1 MRKLLNGDE
10 EMKRQL
16 KKIIALTMVAVV
28 AFNCTRVEAKNRNEI
43 KIRKIQEY
51 VGNKW
56 NLSYSKKMFVK
67 IKTNKCISVKK
78 VKSKI
83 AGMRTLHIKAIAK
96 GTAKITLKN
105 KKKKLVLII
114 NVKKSKKTTPKSPEP
129 VMVTA
134 TVNATMGVPAS
145 SIPSVSTTPATTD
158 QTQASGVPTQSTPST
173 NGTSVPTRTS
183 VAPTNPGHVQES
195 PVPSIEVTDTAT
207 AVASPTTV
215 VSPSATAA
223 NQASVVSTTAV
234 TSTAVTESS
243 PIATAT
249 AVTGLA
255 DRSKLKGNAFVVSNN
270 ILGMDLFQAN
280 GADTKALSPWSITS
294 AFVMALEASEGN
306 SKQEMKTLFGLQD
319 ANEDTLNTWKE
330 QCSGYYKNHYEI
342 GNLESETSGVVESD
356 NPFPTPADSYK
367 PKTATVRL
375 TNSIW
380 CNDKFNWDAECQ
392 KQYFA
397 DLKDKYGVEQ
407 KVKNFEDVNF
417 VNEINTYVSENT
429 NQKLQNMFQQDD
441 INANTNSI
449 LLNTL
454 YIRADWRSD
463 IFNSTSTYP
472 DTFYGVN
479 GEQEVSMM
487 SSMDTQLRYLETE
500 DGYQLVTLPLAAGL
514 EMNFMVAGDTQEVS
528 ATERFAAM
536 SSVDKQYIFQQL
548 RESGTELTK
557 VQMPKFNLDPET
569 FSLKASL
576 EKLGLSEAMSPNQA
590 EFPYLQGDNVD
601 NYYIQDVLHKV
612 KLEVGEN
619 GVTAAAATAILM
631 NCTAIPNPPEP
642 KKVKINKPFVFTI
655 TDCETGLNY
664 FVGQVSDLQGE

>member
-145 SIPSVSTTPATTD
+145 SIPSVSTTPATTN

-173 NGTSVPTRTS
+173 NGTSVPTGTS

-255 DRSKLKGNAFVVSNN
+255 DRRELKGNAFVVSNN
-270 ILGMDLFQAN
+270 ILGMDLFQEN
-280 GADTKALSPWSITS
+280 EADTKALSPWSITS
-294 AFVMALEASEGN
+294 AFVMALEASDGN

-319 ANEDTLNTWKE
+319 ANEDTLKTWKK
-330 QCSGYYKNHYEI
+330 QCSDYYKKHYAI
-342 GNLESETSGVVESD
+342 GNLESETSGVVKSD
-356 NPFPTPADSYK
+356 NPSPIPADSYK
-367 PKTATVRL
+367 SKTATIRL

-380 CNDKFNWDAECQ
+380 CNDKFSWDAECQ
-392 KQYFA
+392 RNYFG
-397 DLKDKYGVEQ
+397 DLKNNYGVEQ
-407 KVKNFEDVNF
+407 IVRNFEDANF
-417 VNEINTYVSENT
+417 VNEINTYVSDKT

-441 INANTNSI
+441 INADTNSI

-454 YIRADWRSD
+454 YIRADWESE
-463 IFNSTSTYP
+463 IFDSTSTFP

-479 GEQEVSMM
+479 GEREVSMM

-500 DGYQLVTLPLAAGL
+500 DGYQLVTLPLAGGL

-642 KKVKINKPFVFTI
+642 KEVKINKPFVFTI

>member
-43 KIRKIQEY
+43 KITKIQLT
-51 VGNKW
+51 VGEKW
-56 NLSYSKKMFVK
+56 NNLSYSKKMFVK

-83 AGMRTLHIKAIAK
+83 AGKRTLHIKAIAK

-105 KKKKLVLII
+105 KKKKLVFII

-255 DRSKLKGNAFVVSNN
+255 DRSELKGNAFVVSNN
-270 ILGMDLFQAN
+270 ILGMDLFQEN
-280 GADTKALSPWSITS
+280 EADTKALSPWSITS
-294 AFVMALEASEGN
+294 AFVMALEASDGN
-306 SKQEMKTLFGLQD
+306 SKKEMKTLFGLQD
-319 ANEDTLNTWKE
+319 ANEETLNAWKE
-330 QCSGYYKNHYEI
+330 QCSDYYKQHYEI
-342 GNLESETSGVVESD
+342 GNLESETSGVVKSD
-356 NPFPTPADSYK
+356 NPSPIPADSYK
-367 PKTATVRL
+367 PKTATIRL

-380 CNDKFNWDAECQ
+380 CNNKFSWDAECQ
-392 KQYFA
+392 RKYFG
-397 DLKDKYGVEQ
+397 DLKNNYGVEQ
-407 KVKNFEDVNF
+407 IVKNFGDANF
-417 VNEINTYVSENT
+417 VNEINTYVSEKT
-429 NQKLQNMFQQDD
+429 NQKLQNMFKQDD
-441 INANTNSI
+441 IDADINSI

-463 IFNSTSTYP
+463 IFDSTAP

-500 DGYQLVTLPLAAGL
+500 DGYQLVTLPLADGL
-514 EMNFMVAGDTQEVS
+514 EMNFMVAGDTQKVS

-548 RESGTELTK
+548 RESGTELIK
-557 VQMPKFNLDPET
+557 VQMPKFNLAPET
-569 FSLKASL
+569 FSLKESL
-576 EKLGLSEAMSPNQA
+576 KKIGLSEAMNPDQA
-590 EFPYLQGDNVD
+590 EFPCLRGDNED

-619 GVTAAAATAILM
+619 GVTAAADTAILV
-631 NCTAIPNPPEP
+631 NCTAIADPPEP
-642 KKVKINKPFVFTI
+642 KEVKINKPFVFTI
-655 TDCETGLNY
+655 TDCDTGLNY